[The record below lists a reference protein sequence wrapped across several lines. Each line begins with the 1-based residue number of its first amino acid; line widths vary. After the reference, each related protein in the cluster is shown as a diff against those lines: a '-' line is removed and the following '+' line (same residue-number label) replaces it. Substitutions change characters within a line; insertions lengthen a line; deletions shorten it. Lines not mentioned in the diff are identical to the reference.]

1 MDGEQLTLDML
12 LDDSL
17 EHLENQRAELERL
30 QEEIDR
36 LEENLRRIQ
45 QAGYSHIFQSA

>member
-17 EHLENQRAELERL
+17 ERLENQREDLERL
-30 QEEIDR
+30 QEELDR
-36 LEENLRRIQ
+36 LEENIRRIQ
-45 QAGYSHIFQSA
+45 QAGYSHFLQSI

>member
-1 MDGEQLTLDML
+1 MDGEQLTRDML

-17 EHLENQRAELERL
+17 ERLENQREELERL

-36 LEENLRRIQ
+36 LEENIRRIQ
-45 QAGYSHIFQSA
+45 QAGCSHILQTI

>member
-17 EHLENQRAELERL
+17 ERLENQREELERL

-36 LEENLRRIQ
+36 LEENIRRIQ
-45 QAGYSHIFQSA
+45 QAGCSHILQTI

>member
-17 EHLENQRAELERL
+17 ERLENQRAELERL

-36 LEENLRRIQ
+36 LEENIRRIQ
-45 QAGYSHIFQSA
+45 RAGYSHILQTA